1 VRAKNVFH
9 LGVKELWSLVRDP
22 IMILL
27 IVFAFTVSIYSTA
40 SSLPDTL
47 YQAPIA
53 IVDEDQ
59 SALSQRIVNAFQP
72 PLFLPPKLVSREEM
86 DARMDAG
93 LDTFALNIPPNF
105 QQDVLA
111 GRSPRIQLN
120 TDATRVGQAFSGSGY
135 IQTIVTGEVLSWA
148 QRYRGSPTTPVV
160 EVEDRV
166 RFNANLTRSWFGA
179 VVALIDMITMLS
191 VLLTG
196 SALIRERERGT
207 VEHLLVMPVTPAEIM
222 TSKVW
227 SMGLVVLVAS
237 AVSMKFVVQGWLGVP
252 IQGSVPLF
260 VCGTALHLFAVTS
273 LGMFLATFARTMP
286 QFALLMI
293 MVLLPL
299 LMLSGGMT
307 PRESMPEWVQQIML
321 AAPTTHF
328 VMLAQAILPGCWA
341 FRGLASVCRA
351 PRDQGRIIR
360 SVPDPVSENHRN
372 NGMNEFFSMTMM
384 KLITA

>member
-1 VRAKNVFH
+1 MRAKNVFH
-9 LGVKELWSLVRDP
+9 LGVKELWSLARDP

-27 IVFAFTVSIYSTA
+27 IVFSFTVSIYSTA
-40 SSLPDTL
+40 SALPDTL
-47 YQAPIA
+47 YKAPIA

-59 SALSQRIVNAFQP
+59 SVLSQRIIDAFRP

-120 TDATRVGQAFSGSGY
+120 TDATRVGQAFSGSAY
-135 IQTIVTGEVLSWA
+135 VQTIVTGEVQTWS
-148 QRYRGSPTTPVV
+148 QRYRSTPVTPVV

-166 RFNANLTRSWFGA
+166 RYNANLTRSWFGA
-179 VVALIDMITMLS
+179 VVALMDMITMLS

-237 AVSMKFVVQGWLGVP
+237 ALSMRFIVQGWLGVP
-252 IQGSVPLF
+252 IRGSVPLF

-293 MVLLPL
+293 LVLLPL
-299 LMLSGGMT
+299 QMLSGGMT
-307 PRESMPEWVQQIML
+307 PRESMPEFVQQIML
-321 AAPTTHF
+321 GAPTTHF
-328 VMLAQAILPGCWA
+328 VMLSQGIL
-341 FRGLASVCRA
+341 FRGGGLEVVWPQFLALAGIGAVLFGVALARF
-351 PRDQGRIIR
+351 RRTIG
-360 SVPDPVSENHRN
+360 
-372 NGMNEFFSMTMM
+372 TM
-384 KLITA
+384 A

>member
-1 VRAKNVFH
+1 MRTKNVLH
-9 LGVKELWSLVRDP
+9 LGVKELWSLARDP
-22 IMILL
+22 VMLLL

-40 SSLPDTL
+40 SALPDTL
-47 YQAPIA
+47 YKAPIA

-59 SALSQRIVNAFQP
+59 SVLSQRIIDSFRP
-72 PLFLPPKLVSREEM
+72 PLFLKPELVSREEM

-93 LDTFALNIPPNF
+93 LDTFALNIPPRF
-105 QQDVLA
+105 QEDVLA

-120 TDATRVGQAFSGSGY
+120 TDATRVGQAFSGSAY
-135 IQTIVTGEVLSWA
+135 VQTIVTGEVQTWS
-148 QRYRGSPTTPVV
+148 QRYRSAPTTPVV
-160 EVEDRV
+160 EVQDRV
-166 RFNANLTRSWFGA
+166 RYNPNLSRSWFGA
-179 VVALIDMITMLS
+179 VTALIDMITMLS

-237 AVSMKFVVQGWLGVP
+237 IISMKFVVQGWLGVP

-299 LMLSGGMT
+299 QMLSGGMT
-307 PRESMPEWVQQIML
+307 PRESMPEFVQQIMMG
-321 AAPTTHF
+321 APTTHF
-328 VMLAQAILPGCWA
+328 VMLSQGIL
-341 FRGLASVCRA
+341 FRGGGIEVVWKQFLALAVIGAVLFGIALARF
-351 PRDQGRIIR
+351 RKTIG
-360 SVPDPVSENHRN
+360 
-372 NGMNEFFSMTMM
+372 SM
-384 KLITA
+384 

>member
-1 VRAKNVFH
+1 MRAKNVLH
-9 LGVKELWSLVRDP
+9 LGVKELWSLARDP
-22 IMILL
+22 IMLLL

-40 SSLPDTL
+40 SALPDTL
-47 YQAPIA
+47 YKAPIA

-86 DARMDAG
+86 DAGMDAG
-93 LDTFALNIPPNF
+93 LITFGLDIPPNF

-120 TDATRVGQAFSGSGY
+120 TDATRVSQAFSGSGY
-135 IQTIVTGEVLSWA
+135 VQTIVTGEVETWSE
-148 QRYRGSPTTPVV
+148 RYRSTPTTPVV
-160 EVEDRV
+160 VVQDRV
-166 RFNANLTRSWFGA
+166 RYNANLTRSWFGA
-179 VVALIDMITMLS
+179 VVALIDMITLLS

-227 SMGLVVLVAS
+227 SMGLVVLVTS
-237 AVSMKFVVQGWLGVP
+237 TVSMRFVVQGWLGVP

-299 LMLSGGMT
+299 QLLDGGMT
-307 PRESMPEWVQQIML
+307 PRESMPEWVQNIML

-328 VMLAQAILPGCWA
+328 VMLAQGIL
-341 FRGLASVCRA
+341 FRGGGFEVVWPQFLALAVIGTVLFGVALVRF
-351 PRDQGRIIR
+351 RRTIG
-360 SVPDPVSENHRN
+360 
-372 NGMNEFFSMTMM
+372 SM
-384 KLITA
+384 A

>member
-1 VRAKNVFH
+1 MRLKNVLH
-9 LGVKELWSLVRDP
+9 LGVKELWSLARDP
-22 IMILL
+22 IMLVL
-27 IVFAFTVSIYSTA
+27 IVFSFTVSIYSTA
-40 SSLPDTL
+40 SALPDTL
-47 YQAPIA
+47 SKAPIA

-59 SALSQRIVNAFQP
+59 SPLSQRIVNAFQP

-105 QQDVLA
+105 HQDVLA

-120 TDATRVGQAFSGSGY
+120 TDATRVGQAFSGSAY
-135 IQTIVTGEVLSWA
+135 VQTIVTGEVQTWS
-148 QRYRGSPTTPVV
+148 QRYRSAPTTPVV
-160 EVEDRV
+160 EVQDRV
-166 RFNANLTRSWFGA
+166 RYNANLTRSWFGA
-179 VVALIDMITMLS
+179 VVALIDMITLLS

-227 SMGLVVLVAS
+227 SMGLVVLVTS
-237 AVSMKFVVQGWLGVP
+237 VVSMRLVVQGWLGVP

-299 LMLSGGMT
+299 QLLDGGMT
-307 PRESMPEWVQQIML
+307 PRESMPEWVQTVML

-328 VMLAQAILPGCWA
+328 VMLSQGIL
-341 FRGLASVCRA
+341 FRGGGIEVVWPQFLALAVIGTALFTIALVRF
-351 PRDQGRIIR
+351 RRTIG
-360 SVPDPVSENHRN
+360 
-372 NGMNEFFSMTMM
+372 SM
-384 KLITA
+384 A

>member
-1 VRAKNVFH
+1 MRAKNVLH
-9 LGVKELWSLVRDP
+9 LGVKELWSLARDP
-22 IMILL
+22 IMLLL
-27 IVFAFTVSIYSTA
+27 IVFSFTVSIYSTA
-40 SSLPDTL
+40 SALPDTL
-47 YQAPIA
+47 YKAPIA

-59 SALSQRIVNAFQP
+59 SVLSQRIVNAFQP
-72 PLFLPPKLVSREEM
+72 PLFLPPRLVSREEM

-135 IQTIVTGEVLSWA
+135 VQTIVTGEVQTWS
-148 QRYRGSPTTPVV
+148 QRYRSTPTTPVV

-179 VVALIDMITMLS
+179 VVALIDMITLLS

-237 AVSMKFVVQGWLGVP
+237 ALSMRFVVQGWLGVP

-293 MVLLPL
+293 LVLLPL
-299 LMLSGGMT
+299 QMLSGGLT
-307 PRESMPEWVQQIML
+307 PRESMPEWVQYVML
-321 AAPTTHF
+321 GAPTTHIVVLSQGILF
-328 VMLAQAILPGCWA
+328 RAADLSAVWPQFLALAVIGAALFGVA
-341 FRGLASVCRA
+341 LIRFRKTIG
-351 PRDQGRIIR
+351 
-360 SVPDPVSENHRN
+360 
-372 NGMNEFFSMTMM
+372 SM
-384 KLITA
+384 A

>member
-1 VRAKNVFH
+1 MRAKNVLH
-9 LGVKELWSLVRDP
+9 LGVKELWSLARDP

-40 SSLPDTL
+40 RALPDTL
-47 YQAPIA
+47 YKAPIA

-59 SALSQRIVNAFQP
+59 SVLSQRIIDAFRP
-72 PLFLPPKLVSREEM
+72 PLFLKPELVSREEM

-93 LDTFALNIPPNF
+93 LDTFALNIPPRF
-105 QQDVLA
+105 QEDVLA

-135 IQTIVTGEVLSWA
+135 VQTIVTGEVQTWS
-148 QRYRGSPTTPVV
+148 QRYRTTPTTPVV
-160 EVEDRV
+160 EVQDRV

-237 AVSMKFVVQGWLGVP
+237 ALSMRFVVQGWLRVP

-299 LMLSGGMT
+299 QMLSGGGT
-307 PRESMPEWVQQIML
+307 PRESMPEWVQQVML
-321 AAPTTHF
+321 VAPTTHF
-328 VMLAQAILPGCWA
+328 VMLSQGIL
-341 FRGLASVCRA
+341 FRGGGIEVVWPQFLALAAIGIVLFGVALARF
-351 PRDQGRIIR
+351 RRTIG
-360 SVPDPVSENHRN
+360 
-372 NGMNEFFSMTMM
+372 SM
-384 KLITA
+384 A

>member
-1 VRAKNVFH
+1 MRPKNILH
-9 LGVKELWSLVRDP
+9 LGIKELWSLARDP
-22 IMILL
+22 MMVLL
-27 IVFAFTVSIYSTA
+27 IVFAFTASIYSTA
-40 SSLPDTL
+40 TGLPDTL
-47 YQAPIA
+47 HKAPIS

-59 SALSQRIVNAFQP
+59 SPLSQRVVNAFQP
-72 PLFLPPKLVSREEM
+72 PWFMPPKMVSREEM

-93 LDTFALNIPPNF
+93 LDTFGLDIPPRF
-105 QQDVLA
+105 QEDVLA

-135 IQTIVTGEVLSWA
+135 IQTIVTGEVQTWS
-148 QRYRGSPTTPVV
+148 QRYRSAPATPVV
-160 EVEDRV
+160 EVQDRV

-179 VVALIDMITMLS
+179 VVALIDMITLLS

-227 SMGLVVLVAS
+227 SMGLVVLVTS
-237 AVSMKFVVQGWLGVP
+237 ALSMRFVVQGWLGVP

-299 LMLSGGMT
+299 QLLDGGMT
-307 PRESMPEWVQQIML
+307 PRESMPEWLQQIML
-321 AAPTTHF
+321 AAPTTHV
-328 VMLAQAILPGCWA
+328 VMVAQGIL
-341 FRGLASVCRA
+341 FRGGGIEVVWPRFVALSVIGTVLFMVALARF
-351 PRDQGRIIR
+351 RRTIG
-360 SVPDPVSENHRN
+360 
-372 NGMNEFFSMTMM
+372 SMT
-384 KLITA
+384 

>member
-1 VRAKNVFH
+1 MHGKNILH
-9 LGVKELWSLVRDP
+9 LGVKELWSLARDP
-22 IMILL
+22 IMLVL
-27 IVFAFTVSIYSTA
+27 IGYAFTLDIYNHAVSQ
-40 SSLPDTL
+40 PDTL
-47 YQAPIA
+47 HNAPIA

-59 SALSQRIVNAFQP
+59 SALSQRIVNAFYP
-72 PLFLPPKLVSREEM
+72 PLFQPAKLVSREEM

-93 LDTFALNIPPNF
+93 LDTFALDIPPNF

-135 IQTIVTGEVLSWA
+135 VQTIVTGEVQTWL
-148 QRYRGSPTTPVV
+148 QRYRSTSGTPVV

-237 AVSMKFVVQGWLGVP
+237 AVSMRFVVQGWLGVP
-252 IQGSVPLF
+252 IQGSVLLF

-299 LMLSGGMT
+299 QLLDGGMT
-307 PRESMPEWVQQIML
+307 PRESMPEWVQDIML

-328 VMLAQAILPGCWA
+328 VMLAQGIL
-341 FRGLASVCRA
+341 FRGAGFGAVWPQFAALAVIGTVLFGVALARF
-351 PRDQGRIIR
+351 RRTIG
-360 SVPDPVSENHRN
+360 
-372 NGMNEFFSMTMM
+372 SM
-384 KLITA
+384 A